1 MTSLPEK
8 LPPLEGL
15 SHQEKDALIQVLW
28 DQVQVLTARVKE
40 LETQLKAPKK
50 TTRNASVPP
59 SRSPKGNL
67 PNPVKLGEYGKKRNV
82 KKVQLHRLG
91 GRALHPNPDRIVVA
105 KAKCCPHCAHELG
118 ESAQSVQAVYD
129 KIELPPIRPIVT
141 QVSQYGGC
149 CPSCGEG
156 FRAPVPLGLNGGS
169 PFGESVQTLA
179 TYLRYSHAIG
189 YRRLGTMFG
198 TVLGLSISEGG
209 LANVFKGVKR
219 RLDGEVEEILAR
231 CRTGTSRAPSGADI
245 RKSRLVCSDET
256 GARVQGEN
264 TPLRGHRSVGVGVPE
279 RAVRRTRDPAQ
290 PRGQGYRRGA
300 GGTPAGGVGV

>member
-105 KAKCCPHCAHELG
+105 KAKCCPL
-118 ESAQSVQAVYD
+118 
-129 KIELPPIRPIVT
+129 L
-141 QVSQYGGC
+141 
-149 CPSCGEG
+149 
-156 FRAPVPLGLNGGS
+156 RA
-169 PFGESVQTLA
+169 
-179 TYLRYSHAIG
+179 
-189 YRRLGTMFG
+189 
-198 TVLGLSISEGG
+198 
-209 LANVFKGVKR
+209 
-219 RLDGEVEEILAR
+219 
-231 CRTGTSRAPSGADI
+231 
-245 RKSRLVCSDET
+245 
-256 GARVQGEN
+256 
-264 TPLRGHRSVGVGVPE
+264 
-279 RAVRRTRDPAQ
+279 
-290 PRGQGYRRGA
+290 
-300 GGTPAGGVGV
+300 